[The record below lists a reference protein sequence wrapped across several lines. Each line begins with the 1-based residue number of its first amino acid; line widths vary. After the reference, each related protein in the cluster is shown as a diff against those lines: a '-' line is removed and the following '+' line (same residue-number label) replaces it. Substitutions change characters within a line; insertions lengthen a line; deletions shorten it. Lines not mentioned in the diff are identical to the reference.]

1 MNRKAKTHHSAGERP
16 LANIIMMAF
25 CLFYLF
31 PIYLIFTNS
40 FKSRSEMYKNMVAL
54 PSSFSFRYYQSA
66 LSKINFSV
74 SLRNTITL
82 TVVSILIIVI
92 LTSMTAWMFARS
104 RNRISVILF
113 SILIATM
120 LIPFQTIMMP
130 LMQEMNWIED
140 ATGLRM
146 TDSIPGLI
154 FMYVGFGA
162 GMGTFLYQGFVNSI
176 PISLEEAAIID
187 GCNIWQVFWK
197 IVFPNMKPT
206 TVTVII
212 LDVIWIWNDYLLPS
226 LTLKAKA
233 NRTIPISTAKFF
245 GQYTI
250 SWNEAMAALV
260 VTIVPVIIFYLF
272 CQKYIVKGVA
282 AGAVKG

>member
-1 MNRKAKTHHSAGERP
+1 MLRKSNPVKIAGNVIVVA
-16 LANIIMMAF
+16 LCA
-25 CLFYLF
+25 LYLF

-40 FKSRSEMYKNMVAL
+40 FKSRSEMYENMVAL
-54 PSSFSFRYYQSA
+54 PEKFSLQYYQSA
-66 LSKINFSV
+66 LGKMNFSV
-74 SLRNTITL
+74 SLRNSILL
-82 TVVSILIIVI
+82 TVLSIAIIVV
-92 LTSMTAWMFARS
+92 LTSMTAWMFVRS
-104 RNRISVILF
+104 NNKLSKLLFGILV
-113 SILIATM
+113 ATM

-130 LMQEMNWIED
+130 LMQEMNWIGR
-140 ATGLRM
+140 TFGIRM

-162 GMGTFLYQGFVNSI
+162 GMGVFLYHGFISSI
-176 PISLEEAAIID
+176 PVSLEEAAIID
-187 GCNIWQVFWK
+187 GCSTWKVFWK
-197 IVFPNMKPT
+197 IVFPVLKPT
-206 TVTVII
+206 TMTVII

-226 LTLKAKA
+226 LTLKSTA

-260 VTIVPVIIFYLF
+260 VTIVPVAVFYLF

>member
-1 MNRKAKTHHSAGERP
+1 MLRNTRPAK
-16 LANIIMMAF
+16 IMGNTVVVVLC
-25 CLFYLF
+25 CLYLF

-40 FKSRSEMYKNMVAL
+40 FKSRAEMYENMVAL
-54 PSSFSFRYYQSA
+54 PKRFSLQYYASA
-66 LSKINFSV
+66 LGKMNFSV
-74 SLRNTITL
+74 SLRNSILL
-82 TVVSILIIVI
+82 TVVSIAIIVV
-92 LTSMTAWMFARS
+92 LTSMTAWMFVRS
-104 RNRISVILF
+104 NHRLSRALF
-113 SILIATM
+113 GLLVATM

-130 LMQEMNWIED
+130 LMQEMNWIGR
-140 ATGLRM
+140 TFGIHM

-162 GMGTFLYQGFVNSI
+162 GMGVFLYHGFVSSI
-176 PISLEEAAIID
+176 PVSLEEAAIID
-187 GCNIWQVFWK
+187 GCNTWKVFWR
-197 IVFPNMKPT
+197 IVFPVLKPT
-206 TVTVII
+206 TMTVII

-226 LTLKAKA
+226 LTLKSTA

-250 SWNEAMAALV
+250 SWNEAMAALM
-260 VTIVPVIIFYLF
+260 VTIVPVAIFYLC

>member
-1 MNRKAKTHHSAGERP
+1 MEGNTQKKS
-16 LANIIMMAF
+16 IIPNLLVILM
-25 CLFYLF
+25 CLGYLF
-31 PIYLIFTNS
+31 PIYLIVTNS
-40 FKSRSEMYKNMVAL
+40 FKSRAEMYENMVAL
-54 PSSFSFRYYQSA
+54 PSSFSLQYYLSA
-66 LSKINFSV
+66 VGKMNFAT
-74 SLRNTITL
+74 SLLNSIVL
-82 TVVSILIIVI
+82 TVVSIVIIVV
-92 LTSMTAWMFARS
+92 LSAMTAWMFVRS
-104 RNRISVILF
+104 DNKLSKLFF

-130 LMQEMNWIED
+130 LMQEMNWIGK
-140 ATGLRM
+140 ATGIPM

-154 FMYVGFGA
+154 FMYIGFGA
-162 GMGTFLYQGFVNSI
+162 GMGVFLYHGFIKSI

-187 GCNIWQVFWK
+187 GCSTWKLFWK
-197 IVFPNMKPT
+197 IVFPILKPT
-206 TVTVII
+206 TMTLII

-226 LTLKAKA
+226 LTLKSTI

-260 VTIVPVIIFYLF
+260 ITIIPVAIFYLAA
-272 CQKYIVKGVA
+272 QKYIVKGVA

>member
-1 MNRKAKTHHSAGERP
+1 MIRKT
-16 LANIIMMAF
+16 NAF
-25 CLFYLF
+25 KITCNVIVVALCLLYLF
-31 PIYLIFTNS
+31 PIYLILTNS
-40 FKSRSEMYKNMVAL
+40 FKSRSEMYENMVAL
-54 PSSFSFRYYQSA
+54 PEKFSFQYYASA
-66 LSKINFSV
+66 LEKMNFST
-74 SLRNTITL
+74 SLRNSIVL
-82 TVVSILIIVI
+82 TVVSIAIIVV
-92 LTSMTAWMFARS
+92 LTSMTAWMFVRS
-104 RNRISVILF
+104 KNKLSKIFF
-113 SILIATM
+113 SILVATM

-130 LMQEMNWIED
+130 LMQEMNWIGR
-140 ATGLRM
+140 TSGIRM

-154 FMYVGFGA
+154 FMYIGFGA
-162 GMGTFLYQGFVNSI
+162 GMGVFLYHGFVSSI

-187 GCNIWQVFWK
+187 GCNTWQVFWK
-197 IVFPNMKPT
+197 IVFPVLKPT
-206 TVTVII
+206 TMTVII

-226 LTLKAKA
+226 LTLKSTA

-260 VTIVPVIIFYLF
+260 VTIVPVAVFYLC